1 MDLGFGPC
9 FYPAGDKKSLL
20 PGEKPGETPFFP
32 VNIEWMITVMKR
44 KNKGY

>member
-32 VNIEWMITVMKR
+32 GKHRVDDHCHEK
-44 KNKGY
+44 KK